1 MNRPKALNALCDALM
16 LEMQDALK
24 DLAKDKDVGCA
35 VLTGSQKAF
44 AGTSSNFSLQTL
56 QKYYKYALMFE
67 SPHTSSAG
75 CWEW

>member
-44 AGTSSNFSLQTL
+44 AGTFSL
-56 QKYYKYALMFE
+56 
-67 SPHTSSAG
+67 SSVVHKFLSLNFTKNTVSQM
-75 CWEW
+75 